1 MEIKKFYW
9 FSYFFIYNYHI
20 LHLQKNMDTLR
31 DLIVQIENLKQDKKF
46 EEAIKIIESSISKYN
61 EDYRLY
67 EELSDIFLYKGEL
80 EKSLRAVNFALS
92 IHEESATWN
101 YLKWFILLSKD
112 RPLEAIRYLEK
123 SNSLIWNNSE
133 VLRNL
138 WWAYTITGESERWI
152 ILLKRAL
159 NISPS
164 DELIVEDLAM
174 ALLWIWEIEQWN
186 ALLNT
191 IWRKSKK

>member
-1 MEIKKFYW
+1 
-9 FSYFFIYNYHI
+9 
-20 LHLQKNMDTLR
+20 MDTLR

-123 SNSLIWNNSE
+123 SNLLIWNNSE

-138 WWAYTITGESERWI
+138 GWAYTITWESERGI

-159 NISPS
+159 NISPN

-186 ALLNT
+186 ALLNK

>member
-1 MEIKKFYW
+1 
-9 FSYFFIYNYHI
+9 
-20 LHLQKNMDTLR
+20 MDTLR

-101 YLKWFILLSKD
+101 YLKGFILLSKD

-138 WWAYTITGESERWI
+138 GWAYTITWESERGI
-152 ILLKRAL
+152 ILLRRAL
-159 NISPS
+159 NISPG

-174 ALLWIWEIEQWN
+174 ALLWIWEIEQGN